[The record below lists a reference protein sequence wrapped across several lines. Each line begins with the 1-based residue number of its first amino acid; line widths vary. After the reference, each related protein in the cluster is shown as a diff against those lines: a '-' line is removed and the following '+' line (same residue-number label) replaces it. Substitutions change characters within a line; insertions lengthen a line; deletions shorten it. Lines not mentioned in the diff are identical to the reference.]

1 MRHVDRSGARAPRAL
16 PVLGIGAIF
25 KNEKPY
31 VVEWLAHHRL
41 MGVER
46 FFIAD
51 NESTDGTTELLEA
64 LQACGYLVSYRIPT
78 PQGDSPQLVAYR
90 YMVAR
95 HGHEVDWLAFIDADE
110 FIWPTGDQE
119 SLPAF
124 VQSMSVRWPDL
135 GALVLNWATYGSA
148 GQMHH
153 TPGLVVERFN
163 WHAQRDHF
171 ANVAIKTLFRPAD
184 FVDVTCAHNVLLV
197 DGRSHRHTDGE
208 LRRTHPDYIDIPEK
222 RYIRSDR
229 VCWEGF
235 RINHYVIKSY
245 QEFEQRKRRKG
256 RAFIQ
261 RSLGTNYFLWHDNNE
276 QHMPACPHRLARLR
290 AEITRIEEALAA
302 VGWVDNSAVGSA
314 DGLRPPI
321 GGRVGQ
327 VIRTPEGL
335 LLRGWCKPWAPI
347 KLRQLA
353 AVVNG
358 KVYPAH
364 RFEPAPLLA
373 THRPD
378 PGLKAPQKYINPQAS
393 EDSGFEA
400 FVPLDSA
407 IAIDTFEIAGLTA
420 DGVLTQPLEQDGAL
434 L

>member
-1 MRHVDRSGARAPRAL
+1 MRHGDTSGVRAPRAL

-25 KNEKPY
+25 KNERPY

-41 MGVER
+41 LGVER

-78 PQGDSPQLVAYR
+78 PQGDSPQLAAYR
-90 YMVAR
+90 NFVDK

-124 VQSMSVRWPDL
+124 VQSMSARWPDL

-148 GQMHH
+148 GQLHH

-171 ANVAIKTLFRPAD
+171 ANAAIKILFRPAD
-184 FVDVTCAHNVLLV
+184 YVDLTCPHNVSLV

-208 LRRTHPDYIDIPEK
+208 PRRIHPDYVDIPEK

-245 QEFEQRKRRKG
+245 QEFEQRKRRRG
-256 RAFIQ
+256 RAFFQ
-261 RSLGTNYFLWHDNNE
+261 RSLGMNYFLWHDNNE
-276 QHMPACPHRLARLR
+276 QYTPVCLHQLSRLR
-290 AEITRIEEALAA
+290 AEIMRIEEALAV
-302 VGWVDNSAVGSA
+302 VGWVDSNTIGSA

-358 KVYPAH
+358 KVYPAN

-373 THRPD
+373 AHRPD
-378 PGLKAPQKYINPQAS
+378 PGLKAPQRYINPLAS

-400 FVPLDSA
+400 FVPLDA
-407 IAIDTFEIAGLTA
+407 TIAIDTLEIAGMTA
-420 DGVLTQPLEQDGAL
+420 DGMLTQPLEQDCAPV
-434 L
+434 